1 MFKTYFKC
9 YGLLLGFIIILTFI
23 ISIANSIFANNFTII
38 KIIIPIISMLIAS
51 IFLGKTIKEKA
62 YLEGLKFS
70 LIYIA
75 IITITSIILKQSFN
89 YKTII
94 MYLLLLF
101 AGVIGSMIG
110 INLKSSNK

>member
-1 MFKTYFKC
+1 
-9 YGLLLGFIIILTFI
+9 
-23 ISIANSIFANNFTII
+23 
-38 KIIIPIISMLIAS
+38 MLIAS
-51 IFLGKTIKEKA
+51 IFLGKAIKEKA

-94 MYLLLLF
+94 IF
-101 AGVIGSMIG
+101 IFIIFVT
-110 INLKSSNK
+110 